1 MRAMTQRSIGEKLQ
15 DTVFLLKNTY
25 SLLGQNPA
33 LLKPLI
39 RIILV
44 SLILTTLFWGSVLCL
59 FLGTKTMGVGFA
71 GLLIALILYC
81 WSFFYFTELKLRLS
95 WLACTTA
102 CGTKPAFGQSQRM
115 VESVGG
121 KIRLLAFLDM
131 FFKYLGSLRNSEE
144 QGMWGA
150 IKTFLINLLIEGA
163 VEIWDLVNHY
173 LIPAIAVD
181 RLTLKAAVVQIKDLR
196 NHVPSVLMGVF
207 GIDFVGDVII
217 WIVGPLYVILIAIAA
232 GLIYLLHPTNVQVIA
247 PIIIFVVYIGA
258 ISHQIL
264 DAVVEATKIIYFTLF
279 YTVLRHPEQMD
290 AGMKQK
296 TNSFLK
302 FNDAVNYS

>member
-1 MRAMTQRSIGEKLQ
+1 MRALTQRSIGTKIQ
-15 DTVFLLKNTY
+15 DTLFLLKNTY

-33 LLKPLI
+33 LFKPVT
-39 RIILV
+39 RIVLV
-44 SLILTTLFWGSVLCL
+44 SLILTTLFWGSLLCF
-59 FLGTKTMGVGFA
+59 FLETKTFVVIGCVGM
-71 GLLIALILYC
+71 LIAFVLYV

-102 CGTKPAFGQSQRM
+102 CGTKPAFEQSQRM

-121 KIRLLAFLDM
+121 KIRILAFLDM
-131 FFKYLGSLRNSEE
+131 FFKYLGSLRDSDE
-144 QGMWGA
+144 QGIWGA
-150 IKTFLINLLIEGA
+150 IKSFLINLLIEGA
-163 VEIWDLVNHY
+163 VEAWDLMNHY

-217 WIVGPLYVILIAIAA
+217 WIVGPLYGILALLAVGLIA
-232 GLIYLLHPTNVQVIA
+232 LLNNAHVVA
-247 PIIIFVVYIGA
+247 PIIICLFYIGA
-258 ISHQIL
+258 ISHRIL

-302 FNDAVNYS
+302 FNDAVKYS